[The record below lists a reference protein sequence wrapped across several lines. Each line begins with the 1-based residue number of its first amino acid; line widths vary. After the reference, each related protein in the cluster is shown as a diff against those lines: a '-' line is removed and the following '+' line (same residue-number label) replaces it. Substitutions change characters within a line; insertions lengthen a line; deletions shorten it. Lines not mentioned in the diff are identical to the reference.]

1 MYRKQKTSLSFC
13 LLFAA
18 TISCIRGAALKKENV
33 FDNFN
38 KKVTAG
44 NNLKTDTALMTSPF
58 AKLQSSMR
66 FAPVCLSILGKMNL
80 ISTEKDVNLIEIGK
94 TNGKVPDF
102 EHLDAPESLR
112 ASLAQLGN
120 AAYWAFNGAHTSMN
134 EISLRTEKVPGHL
147 KDALK
152 VLFTGSDGEIQ
163 TYFPVYM
170 KRIKEV
176 ADTCVKKAES
186 VSKSYED
193 VLLIAQD
200 LSVASIRAQGLT
212 DKEKDEVD
220 RQKALAQIEADHN
233 KKRKG
238 ELNARLE
245 DAKKKMDERNEAFK
259 KAQDSLLPNEWE
271 KFGMELFKSL
281 PGMFTDI
288 GAQLALPAKK
298 RNWGEFA
305 VNALSKGL
313 SNGFQSYDEELKKFF
328 EDKPEEEK
336 DQKGKGREPRVEPGN
351 LENLETTFATR
362 DVVTEIQK
370 LDSTVDTVK
379 NFFNSDGTLDTEALS
394 KKADEVLSQLDASKD
409 KINTKIENGARKKFS
424 NKAIGFMENLKKIV
438 EDLKKVAN
446 SPDANGKK
454 GESEYIKFLDLKKKI
469 KAMIKSD
476 VAILEKEL
484 PFLKKSPK
492 SPKDDDLSDREAL
505 SDATYALQLAERKL
519 KDAERE
525 MDLLAAEEKQLS
537 KTILDTMKNLQNYKI
552 ESKQLYQQ
560 LQILSEGIKAVAA
573 LQKEWDNLVRYFQDF
588 ALRVDVLLGTPLN
601 TFVDLAKANYE
612 NELYKDVANR
622 VSKEQLYQLAYS
634 TSISAH
640 NIHHEA
646 AAYVELSDKHFM
658 PVVSELTELIA
669 LDRDNDKAEIK
680 RRDAKIQKQADTM
693 WIAINNI
700 LVERE
705 RKFDNAVEARIKEL
719 RHLFTYE
726 IVEKLPQELK
736 EEVPQINME
745 AKEDIDNAMDDFLN
759 DL

>member
-1 MYRKQKTSLSFC
+1 MYRQQKISLSFC

-18 TISCIRGAALKKENV
+18 TISCIRGAALKKENI

-44 NNLKTDTALMTSPF
+44 NNLRTDNALMTSPF
-58 AKLQSSMR
+58 AKLQSSMQ

-94 TNGKVPDF
+94 INGQVPNF
-102 EHLDAPESLR
+102 KHLDAPESLR

-147 KDALK
+147 KDALT
-152 VLFTGSDGEIQ
+152 VLFTGTDGEIE

-176 ADTCVKKAES
+176 ADSCVEKAES

-220 RQKALAQIEADHN
+220 RQKNIAQVDLEHN
-233 KKRKG
+233 QKRKE

-259 KAQDSLLPNEWE
+259 KAQDNLLPSEWE

-281 PGMFTDI
+281 PGMLTDI
-288 GAQLALPAKK
+288 GTQLALPKKK

-305 VNALSKGL
+305 VNALSQGL
-313 SNGFQSYDEELKKFF
+313 TKGFQSYDKELKKIF
-328 EDKPEEEK
+328 EDKPKEEK

-351 LENLETTFATR
+351 LEDLKTTFATR

-370 LDSTVDTVK
+370 LDSTLDTVK
-379 NFFNSDGTLDTEALS
+379 NFFNSDGTLDTEALY
-394 KKADEVLSQLDASKD
+394 KKADEVLSQLEASKD

-424 NKAIGFMENLKKIV
+424 NKAIGFMENLKEIV
-438 EDLKKVAN
+438 EDSKKVAN

-476 VAILEKEL
+476 VAVLEKEL

-492 SPKDDDLSDREAL
+492 SPTDEGLSDREAL

-519 KDAERE
+519 KDAEGR
-525 MDLLAAEEKQLS
+525 MDRITAEEKELS
-537 KTILDTMKNLQNYKI
+537 KSILDTMKKLQNYKI

-560 LQILSEGIKAVAA
+560 LQILSDGIKAVAA

-658 PVVSELTELIA
+658 PVVAELTELIA

-745 AKEDIDNAMDDFLN
+745 AKEEIDNAMDDFLN